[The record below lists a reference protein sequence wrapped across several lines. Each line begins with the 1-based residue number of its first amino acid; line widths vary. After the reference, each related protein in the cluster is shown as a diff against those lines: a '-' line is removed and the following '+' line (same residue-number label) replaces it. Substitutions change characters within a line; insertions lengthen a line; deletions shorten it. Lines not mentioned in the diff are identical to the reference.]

1 MKRIFF
7 LVTLLATLTITG
19 MISVYF
25 FPKKERL
32 YKDGTCPVFM
42 QVSFNGN
49 RIRRPVQGVNVKP
62 QHWLQDKYRI
72 RKPNKNEPD
81 NNYQEFNTRLDE
93 IQAKI
98 AEAKKHAFLHR
109 IRINEKFILDWL
121 YKKDSV
127 QLAKKF
133 FLPLFDEY
141 LETIRPSS
149 AKRTIMGKT
158 TVRNFLK
165 DFQVA
170 KGLELHLS
178 DFDSSFFEQLRSYAY
193 DEKKIGANY
202 FAKIIATLKTFL
214 HWALDKGHTTNQAF
228 KKFSAP
234 EKETEIIYLT
244 TDELKKIYRHPFKSN
259 RLAHVRDTYCFCCF
273 TGLRISD
280 IRDLQSSHI
289 QGNQVVKML
298 VKTREVSA
306 IPLSKYAQEI
316 LDRYRNTIWE
326 PLPMIS
332 HTKFNKYI
340 KECCEKA
347 GIDTPTT
354 IVRFSGGVRT
364 SETRPKHEL
373 ITSHTARKTFATV
386 SLMLGM
392 TEIVARNLLS
402 HKKEKS
408 FSRYVK
414 IADSVKKNEMEKV
427 WNVTDF

>member
-1 MKRIFF
+1 
-7 LVTLLATLTITG
+7 

-42 QVSFNGN
+42 QISFNGN
-49 RIRRPVQGVNVKP
+49 RIRRPVQGINVKP
-62 QHWLQDKYRI
+62 QHWLPDKHRI

-81 NNYQEFNTRLDE
+81 NHYQEFNTRLDE
-93 IQAKI
+93 IQSKV
-98 AEAKKHAFLHR
+98 AEAKKHVFLHR
-109 IRINEKFILDWL
+109 VRVNEKFILDWL
-121 YKKDSV
+121 YKEDSV

-141 LETIRPSS
+141 IETIRANS
-149 AKRTIMGKT
+149 APRTIMGKT

-165 DFQVA
+165 EFQEA
-170 KGLELHLS
+170 KELDLHLS
-178 DFDSSFFEQLRSYAY
+178 DFDSSFFEKLRSYAY

-214 HWALDKGHTTNQAF
+214 HWAVDKGHTANQAF

-244 TDELKKIYRHPFKSN
+244 TDELKKLYRYPFNSN

-280 IRDLQSSHI
+280 IKDLQVSHI
-289 QGNQVVKML
+289 QGNQIVKML

-306 IPLSKYAQEI
+306 IPLSKYAKEI
-316 LDRYRNTIWE
+316 LDRYRGTVRE
-326 PLPMIS
+326 PLPRIS
-332 HTKFNKYI
+332 HAKFNKYI

-364 SETRPKHEL
+364 AETCPKHEL
-373 ITSHTARKTFATV
+373 ITSHTARKTFATL
-386 SLMLGM
+386 SLTLGM
-392 TEIVARNLLS
+392 TEMVARNMLG

-414 IADSVKKNEMEKV
+414 IADSLKKNEMDKV
-427 WNVTDF
+427 WNITDF

>member
-1 MKRIFF
+1 
-7 LVTLLATLTITG
+7 
-19 MISVYF
+19 
-25 FPKKERL
+25 
-32 YKDGTCPVFM
+32 M
-42 QVSFNGN
+42 QISFNGN
-49 RIRRPVQGVNVKP
+49 RIRRPVQGVVIKP
-62 QHWLQDKYRI
+62 QHWLHDKYRI

-81 NNYQEFNTRLDE
+81 NHYQEFNTRLDE
-93 IQAKI
+93 IQSKI

-109 IRINEKFILDWL
+109 IRITEKFILDWL
-121 YKKDSV
+121 YNKDSV

-141 LETIRPSS
+141 LETIRSSS
-149 AKRTIMGKT
+149 AERTVMNKT
-158 TVRNFLK
+158 TVRNFI
-165 DFQVA
+165 QEYQET

-178 DFDSSFFEQLRSYAY
+178 DFDSNFFEQLRNYAFK
-193 DEKKIGANY
+193 ERKIKDKEGNLVNGTIQDNY

-214 HWALDKGHTTNQAF
+214 HWAIEKGHTQNQAF
-228 KKFSAP
+228 RKYSAP

-244 TDELKKIYRHPFKSN
+244 TDELKKLYRHPFTSN
-259 RLAHVRDTYCFCCF
+259 RLAHVRDIYCFCCF

-280 IRDLQSSHI
+280 VKDLQSSHI
-289 QGNQVVKML
+289 DGNQIVKTL
-298 VKTREVSA
+298 VKTREISA

-316 LDRYRNTIWE
+316 LNRYRETIWE

-347 GIDTPTT
+347 GIVTPTS
-354 IVRFSGGVRT
+354 IVRFAGGIRT
-364 SETRPKHEL
+364 TETRPKHEL
-373 ITSHTARKTFATV
+373 ITSHTARKTFATL

-392 TEIVARNLLS
+392 TEMMARNMLG

-408 FSRYVK
+408 FKRYVK
-414 IADSVKKNEMEKV
+414 IADSYKKMEMDKV